1 MKLTREKWSEEQTN
15 LVAEFQQLL
24 VDDPTAVSAFV
35 VEHRLV
41 LGALI
46 QQEKVSLQ
54 RFNTWLQHADQYRS
68 LSMPSNST
76 YPDLSI

>member
-1 MKLTREKWSEEQTN
+1 MNVRLTREKWSEEQTN

-46 QQEKVSLQ
+46 QQEMCRCSALTHGCSMQ
-54 RFNTWLQHADQYRS
+54 TNTAV
-68 LSMPSNST
+68 
-76 YPDLSI
+76 